1 MSAFTDKQDR
11 IQELLTYAS
20 RISAVDFNL
29 SKEGD
34 RYTLELIVPDSV
46 KPLTV
51 DRLSLV
57 QEILSYSDLFD
68 RIKIITPTDPLTIGI
83 NTEGEV
89 INVTPSE
96 QYVFTVDETILNF
109 GITIGGVDGVE
120 FTNNF
125 NPADFSDCHLT
136 LATTPLISASKT
148 DLYVTESVQLSTI
161 NNQFFTFF
169 YLNTGSLILGF
180 TPEGK
185 QFVPSYY
192 GSTPPPFTFVGSTL
206 AELETAALAYLDPLN
221 YNGLTTS

>member
-1 MSAFTDKQDR
+1 MSEYDDKLIR
-11 IQELLTYAS
+11 IQDLLTYAS
-20 RISAVDFNL
+20 LISSVNFNL
-29 SKEGD
+29 SKEHD
-34 RYTLELIVPDSV
+34 RFTLEIIVPESV
-46 KPLTV
+46 RPLSL
-51 DRLSLV
+51 DRLSV
-57 QEILSYSDLFD
+57 IQEILTYSDVFD
-68 RIKIITPTDPLTIGI
+68 SIKIITPTAPLTIGI

-96 QYVFTVDETILNF
+96 QYVFTVDDTIVNF

-125 NPADFSDCHLT
+125 NSADFSDCHLT
-136 LATTPLISASKT
+136 LVTTPLISASKT

-185 QFVPSYY
+185 QFEPSYY

>member
-1 MSAFTDKQDR
+1 MSAFTEKQIR
-11 IQELLTYAS
+11 IEDFLTYAS

-29 SKEGD
+29 SKESD
-34 RYTLELIVPDSV
+34 RYILELIVPDSV

-51 DRLSLV
+51 ERLNLV

-68 RIKIITPTDPLTIGI
+68 RIKIITPTDPLSITVNDGD
-83 NTEGEV
+83 T
-89 INVTPSE
+89 INVTPTE
-96 QYVFTVDETILNF
+96 QYTFTVDELVTSF
-109 GITIGGVDGVE
+109 GIKIGGVDGIT
-120 FTNNF
+120 FTNYFDATNF
-125 NPADFSDCHLT
+125 SNCHLT

-148 DLYVTESVQLSTI
+148 DLYVTDSVQLSTI

-185 QFVPSYY
+185 EFHARYESEA
-192 GSTPPPFTFVGSTL
+192 PPFSFIGSTL

>member
-1 MSAFTDKQDR
+1 MSDFSDKQAR
-11 IQELLTYAS
+11 IEEFLTFSS

-29 SKEGD
+29 SKTHD
-34 RYTLELIVPDSV
+34 RYKLEIIVPDSV

-51 DRLSLV
+51 ERLNLV

-68 RIKIITPTDPLTIGI
+68 RIKIITPTDPLSITVNDGDI
-83 NTEGEV
+83 
-89 INVTPSE
+89 INVTPTE
-96 QYVFTVDETILNF
+96 QYTFTVDENVTDFSIK
-109 GITIGGVDGVE
+109 IGGINGVT
-120 FTNNF
+120 FTNGYTPSNF
-125 NPADFSDCHLT
+125 STCKLT

-148 DLYVTESVQLSTI
+148 DLYVTDSVQLSTI

-185 QFVPSYY
+185 EFHARYESEA
-192 GSTPPPFTFVGSTL
+192 PPFSFIGSTL